1 MFVKAGETVTVQLYP
16 SLSEFTQVDERG
28 ERGVQAGEYKARAWR
43 IECLCTA
50 HTLLDCVRTA
60 GLRTCARARGFSQDA
75 SDGPRVASRRNVRNY
90 LGRWRDSGLESA
102 PPNLA

>member
-60 GLRTCARARGFSQDA
+60 GLRTCARARGFSQD
-75 SDGPRVASRRNVRNY
+75 G
-90 LGRWRDSGLESA
+90 E
-102 PPNLA
+102 

>member
-28 ERGVQAGEYKARAWR
+28 ERGVQAGEYKASAWR
-43 IECLCTA
+43 SAVLCTA

-60 GLRTCARARGFSQDA
+60 GLRTCARRAASVRMPATWLRAGTSVTPRTLDA
-75 SDGPRVASRRNVRNY
+75 GVTLAWNLP
-90 LGRWRDSGLESA
+90 